1 MSSRKSSKKKS
12 SKRSKKG
19 GYDFDDITGGS
30 ARRKSSKKSG
40 YDFDDITGGSEK
52 KKSSK
57 KSGSSKKRSS
67 TPKTRSTKNGGV
79 VSPQELANLNAMVAA
94 GVYTR
99 ANANAIIANESTK
112 PGNWTP
118 PSSMINEFNKKQNAW
133 ATSLLNAPSTRQA
146 QSQVMTVQGPRGPQG
161 PPGEST
167 TKYVLP
173 ITSIL
178 NPYDYS
184 SYYNPLLRPTYTPP
198 IKNLVMP
205 QYKDRNIENQIHTYR
220 EHLNSINAW
229 NNLYFEKM
237 MAYGMSR
244 VPYTTNEETKIHIKN
259 YVTAL
264 ILYGMNKII
273 SDFELRNLIENGVR
287 DALAY
292 GENIKQGDS
301 PVVIY
306 KQYVDPSA
314 AHPASITPDAEKERR
329 KKKKSKK
336 KKKLQKM
343 KEMELLNE
351 IKELMS
357 QKKTSN

>member
-1 MSSRKSSKKKS
+1 MSGRKSSKKKS
-12 SKRSKKG
+12 SKKSSKKG
-19 GYDFDDITGGS
+19 GYDFDDINGGS
-30 ARRKSSKKSG
+30 A
-40 YDFDDITGGSEK
+40 K

-57 KSGSSKKRSS
+57 KGGSSKKRSS
-67 TPKTRSTKNGGV
+67 TPKTRSKYKGGV
-79 VSPQELANLNAMVAA
+79 VNFNTTDFSKLISA
-94 GVYTR
+94 GVLTGQQV
-99 ANANAIIANESTK
+99 ANISNSEKNN
-112 PGNWTP
+112 PGNWQMP
-118 PSSMINEFNKKQNAW
+118 DWMRDANAQLSNPQVQQ
-133 ATSLLNAPSTRQA
+133 ARAQQA
-146 QSQVMTVQGPRGPQG
+146 QPIRQVQTMALQGPQGPQG
-161 PPGEST
+161 PPGKSI

-173 ITSIL
+173 IESLL
-178 NPYDYS
+178 NPYGYSS

-259 YVTAL
+259 YITAL

-306 KQYVDPSA
+306 KPYTDPSA
-314 AHPASITPDAEKERR
+314 AHPASITPNTEKERR

-357 QKKTSN
+357 QKKTTN

>member
-12 SKRSKKG
+12 SKKSSKKG

-30 ARRKSSKKSG
+30 V
-40 YDFDDITGGSEK
+40 K

-57 KSGSSKKRSS
+57 KGKSVSSKKRSS
-67 TPKTRSTKNGGV
+67 TPKIRSKYKGGV
-79 VSPQELANLNAMVAA
+79 VNFD
-94 GVYTR
+94 T
-99 ANANAIIANESTK
+99 TD
-112 PGNWTP
+112 
-118 PSSMINEFNKKQNAW
+118 FNKLINAG
-133 ATSLLNAPSTRQA
+133 LLTQQQVADIVREDKNNPRDYQMPGWMRDANTQLSNAQA
-146 QSQVMTVQGPRGPQG
+146 QQAQQARAPQAQPIRQVQTVTLQGPQGPQG
-161 PPGEST
+161 PPGKST

-173 ITSIL
+173 ISSL
-178 NPYDYS
+178 LDPYGYSS

-237 MAYGMSR
+237 MTYGMSR

-306 KQYVDPSA
+306 KPYIDPSA
-314 AHPASITPDAEKERR
+314 AHPASITPDTEKERR

-336 KKKLQKM
+336 KKKLQKL

>member
-1 MSSRKSSKKKS
+1 MSSRKSSKKKKS
-12 SKRSKKG
+12 SKKG

-30 ARRKSSKKSG
+30 A
-40 YDFDDITGGSEK
+40 K

-57 KSGSSKKRSS
+57 KGKSVSSKKRSS
-67 TPKTRSTKNGGV
+67 TPKTRSKYKGGV
-79 VSPQELANLNAMVAA
+79 VDFNTTDFSKLISA
-94 GVYTR
+94 GVLTGQQV
-99 ANANAIIANESTK
+99 ANISNSEKNN
-112 PGNWTP
+112 PGNWQMPRWMQDANTQLSNP
-118 PSSMINEFNKKQNAW
+118 QVQQAR
-133 ATSLLNAPSTRQA
+133 AQQA
-146 QSQVMTVQGPRGPQG
+146 QQAQPIRQVQTMALQGPQGPQG
-161 PPGEST
+161 PPGKST

-173 ITSIL
+173 IESLL
-178 NPYDYS
+178 NPYGYSS

-259 YVTAL
+259 YITAL

-306 KQYVDPSA
+306 KPYADTSV
-314 AHPASITPDAEKERR
+314 AHPASITPDADKERR

-357 QKKTSN
+357 QKKTTN